1 MQAISDLFHKAEQQ
15 VTPDSCGASL
25 YHGVMRHFL
34 LELREVRPQMIFWMS
49 VERRGKYRQPRKR
62 VPRWGAAPSNPN
74 HLELILAISTAV
86 QRHLE
91 KSIAAYERQVRHG
104 RALHSSVSP
113 LLPMSPARRS
123 GASPAEDLLC

>member
-1 MQAISDLFHKAEQQ
+1 VEAKPNFKRPMVQAISDFFRKAEQQ

-34 LELREVRPQMIFWMS
+34 LELREVRPQMMFWMS

-86 QRHLE
+86 QRQR
-91 KSIAAYERQVRHG
+91 SSAADVGQLYLQQEN
-104 RALHSSVSP
+104 P
-113 LLPMSPARRS
+113 LGGIPRKGTPLPEEM
-123 GASPAEDLLC
+123 